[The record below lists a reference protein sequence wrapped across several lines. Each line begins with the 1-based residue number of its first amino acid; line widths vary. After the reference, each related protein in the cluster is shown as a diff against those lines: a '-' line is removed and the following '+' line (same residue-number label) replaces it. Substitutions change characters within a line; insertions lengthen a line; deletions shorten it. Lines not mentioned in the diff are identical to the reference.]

1 MLSQLYFEQGK
12 YEAHEVAAAFD
23 RYGVVV
29 VKHAVE
35 AGRIEALASALKRL
49 FAARLASLGIVPRDP
64 DNLDRLY
71 EQLAADDA
79 KHVGEIFVLVR
90 QLVEHADLI
99 LSAQILALVKT
110 LIPDSILQVIPE
122 ACGIRI
128 DPGGD
133 ETRTF
138 GWHHDYSF
146 LAMSLNGITG
156 WAPLAPLTSE
166 MGWLRVVPG
175 SQKTITP
182 VIFHESFAA
191 KANFKGHRAY
201 ELRVDENELEAQ
213 SVEYSRR
220 CTGRHCLHP
229 LMLAAPQREERV
241 EPRTM
246 DGVAAIWR
254 CARSGSRRSW
264 MAGDSRRG
272 GATAIQRTSSG
283 SRRSAS
289 FR

>member
-1 MLSQLYFEQGK
+1 M
-12 YEAHEVAAAFD
+12 
-23 RYGVVV
+23 
-29 VKHAVE
+29 
-35 AGRIEALASALKRL
+35 
-49 FAARLASLGIVPRDP
+49 
-64 DNLDRLY
+64 
-71 EQLAADDA
+71 
-79 KHVGEIFVLVR
+79 
-90 QLVEHADLI
+90 
-99 LSAQILALVKT
+99 SAQILALVKT

-213 SVEYSRR
+213 SVDIVDVAPGDIVFIHSCLLHRSGKNVSNRARWTVLPRYGDALDPAVVARGWQAIRGEAAPRLFNE
-220 CTGRHCLHP
+220 LHP
-229 LMLAAPQREERV
+229 DLV
-241 EPRTM
+241 EVRAF
-246 DGVAAIWR
+246 VE
-254 CARSGSRRSW
+254 
-264 MAGDSRRG
+264 
-272 GATAIQRTSSG
+272 
-283 SRRSAS
+283 
-289 FR
+289 